1 MKPTSLLEM
10 FVPRLIWRH
19 RIRTWNVDPGE
30 PEAALLP
37 RLVDRKRKALDVGG
51 ADGAY
56 TVSLIPLAEQVLV
69 FEPIPAKARR
79 LRQTLANTRCVSV
92 HEVALSDRE
101 GQTTL
106 RVPSDRPWQS
116 TVEASNP
123 LVGRVGITEIAV
135 KRATIDSFE
144 ITNVGFMKVDV
155 EGHEREVLAGAT
167 KTIDRDRPNVLIEV
181 EERHRPGALHSVF
194 EFFSKRRYEG
204 FFLLGGELVGLAGFD
219 PTIHQVP
226 EHLDV
231 DNRRIGVYIN
241 NFVFVPRERAAKFA
255 RTA

>member
-10 FVPRLIWRH
+10 VVPRLIWRY
-19 RIRTWNVDPGE
+19 RIGAWQLDPGE

-37 RLVDRKRKALDVGG
+37 RLVDSTRKALDIGG

-56 TVSLIPLAEQVLV
+56 TVALIPLAERVIV
-69 FEPIPAKARR
+69 FEPIPAKAKR
-79 LRQTLANTRCVSV
+79 LRETLANTRCVTV

-123 LVGRVGITEIAV
+123 LVGRVGISEIAV
-135 KRATIDSFE
+135 RRATLDSFG
-144 ITNVGFMKVDV
+144 ITDVGFMKVDV
-155 EGHEREVLAGAT
+155 EGHELEVLAGAAN
-167 KTIDRDRPNVLIEV
+167 TIVRDRPNVLIEV
-181 EERHRPGALHSVF
+181 EERHRSGALQSVF
-194 EFFSKRRYEG
+194 EFFSKRGYEG
-204 FFLLGGELVGLAGFD
+204 YFLLDGQLRSLARFD
-219 PTIHQVP
+219 PKIHQVP
-226 EHLDV
+226 DHLDV

-241 NFVFVPRERAAKFA
+241 NFVFVPGERAAKF
-255 RTA
+255 TSTT